1 MAILQQNEEF
11 DPDRIAEKVI
21 GIASDMVMHDSGF
34 HFHQAKAQLLYAP
47 SGCMTVTTSEKQLV
61 LPPFRMLWIPAKE
74 VHRVNFRNV
83 VAYRSIYFD
92 EDYAGKHMKADL
104 KVLQVNPLLKEII
117 ERICFWKWSVLDQQQ
132 ENILKVFWNELKT
145 APEEK
150 LDLRMPTDRRFK
162 KATEE
167 WTQRTSVPPMLK
179 KLAEEMGAVEKTIS
193 RIFKKETGL
202 SYQEWRQQWRLQR
215 SIELLV
221 EGNSIGEV
229 SYILEFSS
237 DSAFIEFFKSHT
249 GSTPLQYLMKN
260 EQ

>member
-1 MAILQQNEEF
+1 MAVLLQNEAF
-11 DPDRIAEKVI
+11 DADSIQEKVI

-34 HFHQAKAQLLYAP
+34 HSHQTKAQLLYAP
-47 SGCMTVTTSEKQLV
+47 SGCMTVTASNRQLV

-83 VAYRSIYFD
+83 VAYRSVYFD
-92 EDYAGKHMKADL
+92 EDFAGKYFSPDL
-104 KVLQVNPLLKEII
+104 KVLQVNPLLKEMI
-117 ERICFWKWSVLDQQQ
+117 ERICFWQWTVLDQHQ
-132 ENILKVFWNELKT
+132 ENILKVFWNELKN

-150 LDLRMPTDRRFK
+150 LELKIPIDRRFK
-162 KATEE
+162 KVTEE
-167 WTQRTSVPPMLK
+167 WTKRTSIPPMLK
-179 KLAEEMGAVEKTIS
+179 MLAEEVGAVEKTIS

-221 EGNSIGEV
+221 EGNPIGETAHL
-229 SYILEFSS
+229 LEFSS
-237 DSAFIEFFKSHT
+237 DSAFIEFFKKHT

-260 EQ
+260 E

>member
-1 MAILQQNEEF
+1 MAILKQNDEF
-11 DPDRIAEKVI
+11 DADSLKGKVI

-34 HFHQAKAQLLYAP
+34 HLHTTKAQLLYAP
-47 SGCMTVTTSEKQLV
+47 SGCMTVTTSDSQFV
-61 LPPFRMLWIPAKE
+61 LPPFRMLWIPANE
-74 VHRVNFRNV
+74 LHRVNFRNM

-92 EDYAGKHMKADL
+92 IDYAGKYIGLSL
-104 KVLQVNPLLKEII
+104 KVLHVNSLLKEII
-117 ERICFWKWSVLDQQQ
+117 ERICFWEWKTPDRAQ
-132 ENILKVFWNELKT
+132 ENILNVFWNEISV

-150 LDLRMPTDRRFK
+150 LTLKMPQDNRFK
-162 KATEE
+162 KVVEE
-167 WTQRTSVPPMLK
+167 WTLRFAMPPMLK
-179 KLAEEMGAVEKTIS
+179 KLAEKTGAVEKTIT

-229 SYILEFSS
+229 AHILDFSS
-237 DSAFIEFFKSHT
+237 DSAFIEFFKKHT

-260 EQ
+260 E

>member
-1 MAILQQNEEF
+1 MAILKQNEEF
-11 DPDRIAEKVI
+11 DADSLKEKVI

-34 HFHQAKAQLLYAP
+34 HFHATKSQLLYAP
-47 SGCMTVTTSEKQLV
+47 SGCMTVTTSDRQLV
-61 LPPFRMLWIPAKE
+61 LPPFRMLWIPANE

-92 EDYAGKHMKADL
+92 EEYAESQMNSHL
-104 KVLQVNPLLKEII
+104 KVLHVNPLLKEII
-117 ERICFWKWSVLDQQQ
+117 ERICFWDWMAPNRVQ
-132 ENILKVFWNELKT
+132 ENILKVFWDEIRW
-145 APEEK
+145 APEERLELK
-150 LDLRMPTDRRFK
+150 MPQDRRFK
-162 KATEE
+162 NFVEE
-167 WTQRTSVPPMLK
+167 WTTRISMPPMLK
-179 KLAEEMGAVEKTIS
+179 ELAERIGAVEKTIS

-221 EGNSIGEV
+221 DGNSIGEV

-237 DSAFIEFFKSHT
+237 DSAFIEFFKKHT

-260 EQ
+260 E

>member
-1 MAILQQNEEF
+1 MAVLKQNEEF
-11 DPDRIAEKVI
+11 NADSIQGKVV

-34 HFHQAKAQLLYAP
+34 HYHKTKAQLLYAP
-47 SGCMTVTTSEKQLV
+47 CGCMTVTTSDKQLV
-61 LPPFRMLWIPAKE
+61 LPPFRMLWIPAHE

-92 EDYAGKHMKADL
+92 ENYAKKYMTSDL
-104 KVLQVNPLLKEII
+104 KVLHVNALLKEII
-117 ERICFWKWSVLDQQQ
+117 ERICFWEWSDLGNNQM
-132 ENILKVFWNELKT
+132 NLLKVFWDEMNK

-150 LDLRMPTDRRFK
+150 LELKMPQDRRFK
-162 KATEE
+162 KTVEE
-167 WTQRTSVPPMLK
+167 WTLRKSIPPMLK
-179 KLAEEMGAVEKTIS
+179 DLAEKTGAVEKTIS

-229 SYILEFSS
+229 SHILDFSS
-237 DSAFIEFFKSHT
+237 DSAFIEFFKKHT

-260 EQ
+260 E